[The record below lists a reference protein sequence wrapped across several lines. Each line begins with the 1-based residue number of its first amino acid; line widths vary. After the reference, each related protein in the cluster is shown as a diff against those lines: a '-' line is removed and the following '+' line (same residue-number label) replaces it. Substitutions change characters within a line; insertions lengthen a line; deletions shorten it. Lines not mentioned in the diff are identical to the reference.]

1 MYTEYYRLTED
12 PFRISVD
19 PRFTFAHSGYRSACA
34 CITGVLGRQ
43 EGILVVTGR
52 PGTGKSTLL
61 EECMERASGRG
72 LHSAAIGGA
81 RLEDAELLRM
91 VGYRFGIDAAGL
103 EPAAV
108 VRELERMLEQRGPS
122 LLLVDEAQALSEKA
136 LDQLSLLTT
145 LRAGTGAPLQLFLF
159 GQEELRERLRSSRL
173 ESLYQRLI
181 ATCELEPLNLW
192 ESRDFILYR
201 LQRAGWVGEPA
212 ISGEVFLLLHH
223 AAQGLPRYLC
233 KLGSRLLLH
242 GMLAQRRR
250 LEAADMATVIVEAHH
265 EMLLP
270 PGRDDETGVV
280 PGRAAVRQLIENGT
294 LDEQWS
300 DFLNQ
305 EERDFVATPA
315 PAADGPVASSD
326 DGGSSDDRLR
336 EESTPATGDVTGERP
351 RGAGEVHP
359 ATTAARS
366 PARIA
371 GYGVAAALLGGA
383 VYLFTTTGDVRERTA
398 GDGGEVVET
407 VPHSARS
414 EEARPAAGAA
424 PAGTLPKPVRADVT
438 AATDAG
444 GKVGRAPAPVV
455 PTPVP
460 SSPAET
466 GAAVPAG
473 EDASAAAILP
483 VRERE
488 IERLLAL
495 ADEAIANNLLLYPRE
510 ESAWRYFQEVLRLD
524 PGNAAALA
532 GVQRIARRYATLA
545 RIRMGKDDDRRAL
558 RYVER
563 GLRVAPGDG
572 ELLQLKEELDRR
584 RAEVVR
590 NEPPEPAG
598 ETGPSLPPAGRKGGG
613 GGVAAPP
620 AGVID
625 TLKELVREGTQSAED
640 ALLPANE
647 R

>member
-1 MYTEYYRLTED
+1 MYTEHYRLTED

-19 PRFTFAHSGYRSACA
+19 PRFTFVHASYRSACA

-61 EECMERASGRG
+61 EECMERASSRG
-72 LHSAAIGGA
+72 LHSAIIGGA

-91 VGYRFGIDAAGL
+91 VGYRFGIDAEGL

-122 LLLVDEAQALSEKA
+122 LLLVDEAQVLSEKA

-181 ATCELEPLNLW
+181 ATCELEPLHLW

-201 LQRAGWVGEPA
+201 LQRAGWVEEPV
-212 ISGEVFLLLHH
+212 ISGEALLLLHY
-223 AAQGLPRYLC
+223 AARGLPRYLC

-242 GMLAQRRR
+242 GMLAQRQR

-270 PGRDDETGVV
+270 PGRDDETGVA
-280 PGRAAVRQLIENGT
+280 PGQAAVRQLIETGI
-294 LDEQWS
+294 LGEQWS

-305 EERDFVATPA
+305 EERDFVATPE
-315 PAADGPVASSD
+315 PTPDRPVAPSD
-326 DGGSSDDRLR
+326 DGGASDGQLA
-336 EESTPATGDVTGERP
+336 EKSIPAAGDVAGGRSG
-351 RGAGEVHP
+351 GAGEVP
-359 ATTAARS
+359 PSTTVAWS
-366 PARIA
+366 PVRIA
-371 GYGVAAALLGGA
+371 GYGVAVALFGGA
-383 VYLFTTTGDVRERTA
+383 VYLFTTTGDVGERTA
-398 GDGGEVVET
+398 GDAGEAVET

-414 EEARPAAGAA
+414 EEARPAAGPA
-424 PAGTLPKPVRADVT
+424 PAGTLPKPVRADAT
-438 AATDAG
+438 AATDDE
-444 GKVGRAPAPVV
+444 GKVERAPAAVV
-455 PTPVP
+455 AVASP
-460 SSPAET
+460 SSPLPAET

-473 EDASAAAILP
+473 EDASAAATP
-483 VRERE
+483 PARERE
-488 IERLLAL
+488 IEHLLAL

-532 GVQRIARRYATLA
+532 GAQRIARRYATLV
-545 RIRMGKDDDRRAL
+545 RIRMGKNDDRRAL

-584 RAEVVR
+584 RAGVDR
-590 NEPPEPAG
+590 NEPPGSAG
-598 ETGPSLPPAGRKGGG
+598 ETGSSRPPAGGGEG
-613 GGVAAPP
+613 SAPPP

-625 TLKELVREGTQSAED
+625 TLKELVREGTPPAED